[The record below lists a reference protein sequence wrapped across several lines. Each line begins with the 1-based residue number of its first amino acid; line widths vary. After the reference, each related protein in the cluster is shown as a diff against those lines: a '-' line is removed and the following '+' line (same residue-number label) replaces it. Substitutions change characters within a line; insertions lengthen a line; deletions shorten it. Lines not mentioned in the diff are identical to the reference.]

1 MFESEQEME
10 YMMQQYEELEKEQEQ
25 YEKYLEGLEE
35 DSINFELAQRQKEME
50 RKAEEFRKLFA
61 EEL

>member
-61 EEL
+61 